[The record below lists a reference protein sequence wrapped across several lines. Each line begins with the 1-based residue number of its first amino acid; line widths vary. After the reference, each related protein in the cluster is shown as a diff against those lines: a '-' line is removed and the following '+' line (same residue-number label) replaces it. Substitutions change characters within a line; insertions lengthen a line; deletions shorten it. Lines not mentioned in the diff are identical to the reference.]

1 MNPVQRLFSNTVL
14 AFAGP
19 ALMRVS
25 AAVLF
30 VFISRQLGPEDAGI
44 YTLGVTYY
52 TIIVALSTFGLHELL
67 VREVAPRRNESGRYL
82 TNYLLIRLLVTG
94 LLYAGL
100 LILLRYVL
108 PYSEEAKIVIS
119 IMALGAF
126 AEAIFG
132 LCHSLFAANERFVVP
147 TVGALIN
154 SVVALGVGYWLLMA
168 KGSIVNVAWFRPI
181 ADTAGILV
189 FPFALVRLF
198 RQIPQTARTR
208 PNWSFIRTQLRYTPG
223 FILIGVFSILN
234 YQVDTFIISLL
245 LTEADLGYY
254 GVAQTL
260 VTAFLLIPAAIRI
273 TLYPIMA
280 RYRQEDEKQLFQI
293 YRKSGQYLLMLG
305 LPIVVGI
312 TLLAEPI
319 ILLIFGSDFLPAVP
333 VLQIM
338 IWEVVVIVLS
348 VPVARMLLVYNYQ
361 STAGWMRGFIMLVSI
376 VLNLSLIPLLGIVG
390 AAITRVLAALLFF
403 VIIYLFVQMKILHG
417 KRIHLHP
424 GLIMAT
430 LIMALVVWQMRDL
443 PLYIPVIVGAVV
455 YGAAIFMLGVFSTE
469 DRYYLRQLFEARR
482 S

>member
-1 MNPVQRLFSNTVL
+1 
-14 AFAGP
+14 
-19 ALMRVS
+19 
-25 AAVLF
+25 
-30 VFISRQLGPEDAGI
+30 
-44 YTLGVTYY
+44 
-52 TIIVALSTFGLHELL
+52 
-67 VREVAPRRNESGRYL
+67 
-82 TNYLLIRLLVTG
+82 
-94 LLYAGL
+94 
-100 LILLRYVL
+100 
-108 PYSEEAKIVIS
+108 
-119 IMALGAF
+119 
-126 AEAIFG
+126 
-132 LCHSLFAANERFVVP
+132 
-147 TVGALIN
+147 
-154 SVVALGVGYWLLMA
+154 
-168 KGSIVNVAWFRPI
+168 
-181 ADTAGILV
+181 
-189 FPFALVRLF
+189 
-198 RQIPQTARTR
+198 
-208 PNWSFIRTQLRYTPG
+208 
-223 FILIGVFSILN
+223 LN